1 MILVA
6 QIIPAIIGAA
16 LGFFTGS
23 KYSCD
28 SFACL
33 FKTNRWGRL
42 FYFGVVGYIIGR
54 LFVENDP
61 FNIF

>member
-1 MILVA
+1 MILIA
-6 QIIPAIIGAA
+6 QFIPAIGGAA
-16 LGFFTGS
+16 LGFFTGT

-28 SFACL
+28 SFACF

-42 FYFGVVGYIIGR
+42 TYFGVIGFMIGR

-61 FNIF
+61 FGWF